1 MSKNWPADL
10 AGVLRGAQLVLT
22 ALIKEEEKQI
32 GQVIRNSSINPSIIK
47 SSVDSILANSKNV
60 KLDAVLSETLQRGA
74 MVVEGVRGYTR
85 FAQGST
91 WDNLPVE
98 EFHFERETIYED
110 LENLFKLPSSDKS
123 KDNAQSDNKI
133 ATIESRDSRTDN
145 GRRTQKFYAPKPK
158 INVGEISTEFVD
170 DEVRQL
176 SLESKKHFNVVKKLN
191 LDTPKPVVDTVDVPK
206 VEKKDE
212 AKDETKTS
220 EAVPKMSIESVIRR
234 EMPEAIS
241 KTATEPRQMPV
252 ARKAPKKKPTLS
264 ATAKQRTV
272 PSSRL
277 GRLFSFGSLAAGL
290 SVGTLSE
297 FTMRSLGIKK
307 AQSDDTTLDSLF
319 LTPAN
324 AERIVK
330 TLCEVRGAALKIGQ
344 ILSIQ
349 DNSVISPQLQKAF
362 DRVRQS
368 ADFMPPWQVEKVMKS
383 EFGDDWRSRFAS
395 FEMKP
400 FAAASIGQV
409 HPGVLHDGTEVA
421 VKIQYPGVA
430 ESIESDIEN
439 LVSLLKVW
447 KVFPEGLFI
456 DNIVEVAKR
465 ELSWEVDYKREA
477 ECTYKFKELLRPYPQ
492 YYVPKVIDN
501 LCTKQV
507 FTSELIEGIPV
518 DKCQD
523 LDYESRLTVCS
534 LIMQLCLRELFE
546 FRFMQTDPNWSNFF
560 YNPETK
566 QLILLDF
573 GASRAYEKKFMDQ
586 YICVIK
592 AAADS
597 DRDKVLE
604 LSKQMGFLT
613 GYETKQ
619 MEDAHV
625 DTVMILGEV
634 FSSHVGEFDFGHQDT
649 TKRIQRLVPTILTH
663 RLCPPPEEIYSLH
676 RKLSG
681 VFLLCSKLNIKMD
694 CRPMFLNVYKN
705 YKFGDAPECN

>member
-10 AGVLRGAQLVLT
+10 AGVLRGAQLVLA

-32 GQVIRNSSINPSIIK
+32 GQVIRNSSINPAIVK
-47 SSVDSILANSKNV
+47 TSVDSILANSKNV

-91 WDNLPVE
+91 WENLPGE
-98 EFHFERETIYED
+98 DFHFGRETIYED
-110 LENLFKLPSSDKS
+110 IENLFKLPSSDKN
-123 KDNAQSDNKI
+123 KDNAQPATRVEPLENKGTG
-133 ATIESRDSRTDN
+133 ADSGVIRK
-145 GRRTQKFYAPKPK
+145 QKFNAPKPK
-158 INVGEISTEFVD
+158 INVGKISTEFVD
-170 DEVRQL
+170 DEVRQIAM
-176 SLESKKHFNVVKKLN
+176 ESKKHFNVVKKLN
-191 LDTPKPVVDTVDVPK
+191 LDTPKPVVDK
-206 VEKKDE
+206 VEKKEDAPIKE
-212 AKDETKTS
+212 IES
-220 EAVPKMSIESVIRR
+220 SVNIPKIPIESVIK
-234 EMPEAIS
+234 PEAIS
-241 KTATEPRQMPV
+241 TEPKSAAEPKPMPV

-297 FTMRSLGIKK
+297 FTLRSLGVKK
-307 AQSDDTTLDSLF
+307 TQPDDTTLDSLF

-368 ADFMPPWQVEKVMKS
+368 ADFMPPWQVEKAMKS
-383 EFGDDWRSRFAS
+383 ELGADWRSRFAS
-395 FEMKP
+395 FEMRP

-465 ELSWEVDYKREA
+465 ELSWEVDYVREA

-501 LCTKQV
+501 LCSKQV

-518 DKCQD
+518 DKCED
-523 LDYESRLTVCS
+523 LDLEARATVCS

-592 AAADS
+592 AAADN
-597 DRDKVLE
+597 DRQKVLE

-681 VFLLCSKLNIKMD
+681 VFLLCSKLKIKMD
-694 CRPMFLNVYKN
+694 CRPMFLNVYQN
-705 YKFGDAPECN
+705 YKFGDAPQCN